1 MCTINFPAI
10 APSAAHNFSVKTIEF
25 KMAAVSVKRSNLI
38 TCSKKYHNLKATQVL
53 QLRAF
58 VETRQDSYFRNHA
71 KVILC
76 RVLEISSMS
85 ISAML

>member
-1 MCTINFPAI
+1 MSINSFEQLRV
-10 APSAAHNFSVKTIEF
+10 NFENVPVGHSC
-25 KMAAVSVKRSNLI
+25 LI